1 MAHVLHTSTSRRS
14 LRPGA
19 IHRSLPPTSSSLH
32 PLCGLESRQRPTP
45 ATSAAV
51 QLRHQ
56 DAEPFMAAGR
66 ENRDGRRGR
75 RDRGGGGLTE
85 VEADQPGAEASG
97 GGLDGVEADR
107 SAQRQINPAQRWIG
121 PAWRQSSW
129 PSPSP
134 NPRHREEAH
143 EGGAWPTWWRGGARA

>member
-1 MAHVLHTSTSRRS
+1 
-14 LRPGA
+14 
-19 IHRSLPPTSSSLH
+19 
-32 PLCGLESRQRPTP
+32 
-45 ATSAAV
+45 
-51 QLRHQ
+51 
-56 DAEPFMAAGR
+56 MAAGR

-134 NPRHREEAH
+134 NPRHREEAR
-143 EGGAWPTWWRGGARA
+143 EGGHGHTVERRCTSLDVACAGEEACCPGLHVRCHVGSTGERGESPGCHDLDEEQGEE